1 MILHPFMS
9 SAWPKDPPRV
19 LPVQQY
25 DIFVEPDVHQ
35 QPVAATTPDEA
46 DADAHHLGHAVLINI
61 YIYIYILVSCVSYFL
76 FFSILLLTIAMFVFF
91 HLLGWSQIEA

>member
-61 YIYIYILVSCVSYFL
+61 YIYIYIYWYLVFLIFFSFL
-76 FFSILLLTIAMFVFF
+76 FYY
-91 HLLGWSQIEA
+91 